1 MSSPHV
7 FVRPATALDA
17 AAIGDIQVR
26 TMRAA
31 LVAALGKRLP
41 ERVETELN
49 SENFARSWGQAITSP
64 PSPAHL
70 VFSAVAEGSVVGFAA
85 LAPTAPQP
93 LDEEDSAGPWDD
105 DEAEDSEAESDDAEG
120 GGELEGRGAG
130 HSVVEVTALEVPPA
144 YQRAGHGSRLIAAAA
159 SSAIEQG
166 AAELQI
172 WVLAGDDAHTSFLTA
187 AGFAPTGLRR
197 DLQVGDDVVT
207 QHCWHAFL
215 NTEA

>member
-7 FVRPATALDA
+7 FVRPATPLDA

-41 ERVETELN
+41 TRVENELKP
-49 SENFARSWGQAITSP
+49 EIFARSWDHAMTSP

-70 VFSAVAEGSVVGFAA
+70 VFSAVSDGEVVGFAA
-85 LAPTAPQP
+85 LAPTTLQS
-93 LDEEDSAGPWDD
+93 LDPGSSEPSDENETESNEEARQSHG
-105 DEAEDSEAESDDAEG
+105 
-120 GGELEGRGAG
+120 
-130 HSVVEVTALEVPPA
+130 VVEVTALEVPPA
-144 YQRAGHGSRLIAAAA
+144 YQRAGHGSRLLAAAA

-166 AAELQI
+166 ASELQI

-187 AGFAPTGLRR
+187 AGFAPSGLRR
-197 DLQVGDDVVT
+197 DLQVGEDLAS

-215 NTEA
+215 NTEG